1 MVAAAKRT
9 ARGAAWLC
17 YLPVITMEECM
28 PVFKLPLSGDVVQNI
43 SPFTAFMSPIGSQF
57 GLINITLGRSS
68 APEVESDVLSDV
80 GTYGKQLGQISDALL
95 VLIERMP
102 RNSGLTMSQLSKRS
116 RRWSARLPKSKRN
129 IAVPHCVRD
138 RTLGPERSTRDF
150 LPSNGPLYHPKTAD
164 YAALIR
170 PTNPTIPSCGE
181 F

>member
-1 MVAAAKRT
+1 
-9 ARGAAWLC
+9 
-17 YLPVITMEECM
+17 MEECM

-102 RNSGLTMSQLSKRS
+102 KELRLDDEPAIEAFKKMVGQIAEIKEKH
-116 RRWSARLPKSKRN
+116 RRPALRPRPHARPG
-129 IAVPHCVRD
+129 
-138 RTLGPERSTRDF
+138 TE
-150 LPSNGPLYHPKTAD
+150 
-164 YAALIR
+164 YA
-170 PTNPTIPSCGE
+170 
-181 F
+181 